1 MDVVLPP
8 AGLGHVAAGVVPG
21 GRGGAPGA
29 GRADGGAVR
38 ATGGRDD
45 DGAPRFDQPVAP
57 GGYLWWYVDAV
68 SDDGRHALTLIAFV
82 GSVFSPYYAWA
93 RERDPATPAVDH
105 CAINVALYGD
115 AGKRWTMTERS
126 AASVSRDRHEFV
138 VGPSRLQWDG
148 ASLVIDI
155 DEIGMPLP
163 QRVRGRVRV
172 WPRGLASVVTPLDEA
187 NRHRWGPIAP
197 ASRIEVDLDKPAVRW
212 RGQAYLDANEGDEPI
227 DRPFSSWDWSRAAL
241 PDGGTAVIYDV
252 RMKHGEDR
260 VIAQRFAA
268 DGRCEPFEAP
278 ARQRLPRTRV
288 WRIARHMRSE
298 PVAPA
303 RVLQT
308 LEDTP
313 FYTRSLLESGLFGQ
327 RVQSVHETL
336 SIPRL
341 VAGTTRLMLPFRM
354 PRVA

>member
-1 MDVVLPP
+1 
-8 AGLGHVAAGVVPG
+8 
-21 GRGGAPGA
+21 
-29 GRADGGAVR
+29 
-38 ATGGRDD
+38 
-45 DGAPRFDQPVAP
+45 
-57 GGYLWWYVDAV
+57 
-68 SDDGRHALTLIAFV
+68 
-82 GSVFSPYYAWA
+82 
-93 RERDPATPAVDH
+93 
-105 CAINVALYGD
+105 
-115 AGKRWTMTERS
+115 MTERS

-172 WPRGLASVVTPLDEA
+172 WPRGLASFQAPLDPQGL
-187 NRHRWGPIAP
+187 HRWGPIAP
-197 ASRIEVDLDKPAVRW
+197 ASRIEVDLDKPGARW
-212 RGQAYLDANEGDEPI
+212 QGEAYLDSNEGDEPI
-227 DRPFSSWDWSRAAL
+227 DRPFALWDWSRAAL

-252 RMKHGEDR
+252 RMKQGDDR
-260 VIAQRFAA
+260 VIAERFAA
-268 DGRCEPFEAP
+268 DGRAEPFEVP
-278 ARQRLPRTRV
+278 ARQRLPSTRV

-298 PVAPA
+298 SGAPA

-327 RVQSVHETL
+327 RVRSVHETL

-354 PRVA
+354 PRVKGSNEENDP